1 MFFILGECIQAE
13 DDLDRKNTN
22 TPRTLD
28 FMNLRPSKNR
38 QLGYNLLYLQ
48 TKKNVNRKKI

>member
-38 QLGYNLLYLQ
+38 QLGYNLLHLQ